1 MKKASSHTLVIFGAS
16 GDLTR
21 KKLMP
26 ALFEL
31 HLQDLLPQRF
41 AILGVGR
48 TAYGDETFRDLQSM
62 HLRKACPDTAD
73 EAFASFLPKLSY
85 LSIDTEDTADYSF
98 LKDTLGRID
107 RSAGTG
113 GNYIYYLATPPRMY
127 GIISSNLAGVGLTRP
142 EGESWRRIIVEKPFG
157 SDLESATELNKRLH
171 EHFDEEQIYRIDHYL
186 GKETVQ
192 NILVTRFSNVIFEP
206 LWNRNYIS
214 HVEISS
220 FEDFGVEGR
229 GGYYDNS
236 GALRD
241 MVQNHLMQLVGLTA
255 MECPAQVDAWS
266 IRNETLKVFQSLRP
280 VDELSIDEALV
291 RAQYTGI
298 PGKHPG
304 YTEEAGVSP
313 VSTTETFI
321 ALKFFIDNWRWAG
334 VPFFIRTGKCMPTK
348 VTEIVIHFRPA
359 PHSLFPGSE
368 HIPGAANQLIMR
380 IQPDEGL
387 LVKFGMKLPGGGFN
401 VKNVTMDF
409 HYSDLKDVQLA
420 SAYARLLL
428 DCMVGDPTLY
438 TRDDAIAA
446 TWAFVEPILSYWKNT
461 PQAPLYYYPTGSW
474 GPEEAD
480 GLVNSMGLSWRYPCR
495 NLASNGEMC
504 EL

>member
-1 MKKASSHTLVIFGAS
+1 MKKASSHALVIFGAS
-16 GDLTR
+16 GDLAR
-21 KKLMP
+21 KKLIP

-31 HLQDLLPQRF
+31 HLQDLLPEHF
-41 AILGVGR
+41 AILGVSR
-48 TAYGDETFRDLQSM
+48 TAYSDESFREFQSI

-73 EAFASFLPKLSY
+73 DAFASFLPKLSY
-85 LSIDTEDTADYSF
+85 LSIDTEDPADYAS
-98 LKDTLGRID
+98 LAERLARLDED
-107 RSAGTG
+107 SGTG

-127 GIISSNLAGVGLTRP
+127 GIISANLAAVSLTRSS
-142 EGESWRRIIVEKPFG
+142 GDSWRRIVVEKPFG
-157 SDLESATELNKRLH
+157 TDLETATELNKHLH

-192 NILVTRFSNVIFEP
+192 NILVTRFSNTIFEP

-255 MECPAQVDAWS
+255 MESPTQVDAWS
-266 IRNETLKVFQSLRP
+266 IRNEMLKVFQSLRP
-280 VDELSIDEALV
+280 IDELTIDDTLV
-291 RAQYTGI
+291 RAQYTGK
-298 PGKHPG
+298 PGKISS

-313 VSTTETFI
+313 GSTTETYV

-334 VPFFIRTGKCMPTK
+334 VPFFIRTGKCIPTR

-359 PHSLFPGSE
+359 PHALFPGSE
-368 HIPGAANQLIMR
+368 HLPGAANQLIMR

-387 LVKFGMKLPGGGFN
+387 LLKFGMKLPGGGFN
-401 VKNVTMDF
+401 VRNVTMDF

-428 DCMVGDPTLY
+428 DCMAGDPTLY

-461 PQAPLYYYPTGSW
+461 PQAPLYYYPGGTW
-474 GPEEAD
+474 GPAEAD
-480 GLVNSMGLSWRYPCR
+480 DMINSMGLSWRYPCR
-495 NLASNGEMC
+495 NLADNGELC

>member
-1 MKKASSHTLVIFGAS
+1 MKKASSHVLVIFGAS

-21 KKLMP
+21 KKLIP

-31 HLQDLLPQRF
+31 HLQSLLPDRF

-48 TAYGDETFRDLQSM
+48 TGYDDASFRDFQSANLM
-62 HLRKACPDTAD
+62 KACPDTPAD
-73 EAFASFLPKLSY
+73 SFAGFVGRLSY
-85 LSIDTEDTADYSF
+85 LSLDTENPSEYSR
-98 LKDTLGRID
+98 LRDRLEQID
-107 RSAGTG
+107 SVSGTG
-113 GNYIYYLATPPRMY
+113 GNRIYYLATPPRMY
-127 GIISSNLAGVGLTRP
+127 GIVSASLAGAGMAGPDRDT
-142 EGESWRRIIVEKPFG
+142 WRRIVVEKPFG
-157 SDLESATELNKRLH
+157 SDLSTATELNKRLH
-171 EHFDEEQIYRIDHYL
+171 DHFDEDQIYRIDHYL

-255 MECPAQVDAWS
+255 MESPTQVDAWS
-266 IRNETLKVFQSLRP
+266 IRNEMLKVFQSLRP
-280 VDELSIDEALV
+280 IDGHGIDDVLV
-291 RAQYTGI
+291 RAQYTGR
-298 PGKHPG
+298 PGKNPS
-304 YTEEAGVSP
+304 YTEESGVSP
-313 VSTTETFI
+313 GSTTETYV

-348 VTEIVIHFRPA
+348 VTEIVIHFQNV
-359 PHSLFPGSE
+359 PHTLFPGSE
-368 HIPGAANQLIMR
+368 HVPAAANQLIMR

-387 LVKFGMKLPGGGFN
+387 LLQFGMKLPGGGFN
-401 VKNVTMDF
+401 VKTVTMDF

-446 TWAFVEPILSYWKNT
+446 TWAFVGPILSYWKKT
-461 PQAPLYYYPTGSW
+461 PQAPLYHYPAGTW
-474 GPEEAD
+474 GPAEAD
-480 GLVNSMGLSWRYPCR
+480 GLINSMGLSWRYPCK
-495 NLASNGEMC
+495 NLADDGGLC

>member
-1 MKKASSHTLVIFGAS
+1 
-16 GDLTR
+16 
-21 KKLMP
+21 
-26 ALFEL
+26 
-31 HLQDLLPQRF
+31 
-41 AILGVGR
+41 
-48 TAYGDETFRDLQSM
+48 
-62 HLRKACPDTAD
+62 
-73 EAFASFLPKLSY
+73 
-85 LSIDTEDTADYSF
+85 
-98 LKDTLGRID
+98 
-107 RSAGTG
+107 
-113 GNYIYYLATPPRMY
+113 MY
-127 GIISSNLAGVGLTRP
+127 GIISSNLAGVGLSRP
-142 EGESWRRIIVEKPFG
+142 DGETWRRIVVEKPFG
-157 SDLESATELNKRLH
+157 NDLESATELNERLH
-171 EHFDEEQIYRIDHYL
+171 EYFDEEQIYRIDHYL

-229 GGYYDNS
+229 GGYYDSS

-241 MVQNHLMQLVGLTA
+241 MLQNHLMQLVGLTA
-255 MECPAQVDAWS
+255 MESPVQVDAWS
-266 IRNETLKVFQSLRP
+266 IRNEMLKVFQSLRP
-280 VDELSIDEALV
+280 VDRSTIDDVLV

-298 PGKHPG
+298 PGKTPS
-304 YTEEAGVSP
+304 YIEEAGVSP
-313 VSTTETFI
+313 GSTTETYV

-334 VPFFIRTGKCMPTK
+334 VPFFIRTGKYMPTR

-359 PHSLFPGSE
+359 PHSLFPGAE
-368 HIPGAANQLIMR
+368 HVPGTANQLIVR

-401 VKNVTMDF
+401 VKSVTMDF

-428 DCMVGDPTLY
+428 DCMTGDPTLY

-446 TWAFVEPILSYWKNT
+446 TWAFVEPILSYWKDT
-461 PQAPLYYYPTGSW
+461 PQAPLYYYQTGTW
-474 GPEEAD
+474 GPAEAD
-480 GLVNSMGLSWRYPCR
+480 ELISPMGLSWRYPCR
-495 NLASNGEMC
+495 NMADDGGMC